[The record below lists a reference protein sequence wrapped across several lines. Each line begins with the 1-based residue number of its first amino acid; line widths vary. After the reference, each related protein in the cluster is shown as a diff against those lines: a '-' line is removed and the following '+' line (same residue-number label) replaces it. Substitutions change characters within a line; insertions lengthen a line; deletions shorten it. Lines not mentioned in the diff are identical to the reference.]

1 MLTRLIQILTDQW
14 IRLNL
19 RERALSAAVLVLLI
33 AMMTLMAYRGAMARL
48 DLMDRTIDR
57 LQQDIV
63 NYHYQMARR
72 QSVEAQYNRV
82 AAQHSSRWSEA
93 EIHDRLRAEIYRLA
107 QKIPPPLGDD
117 GIPVR
122 TTGEEGR
129 LVDIPALQQGMLLE
143 GGEGYREYR
152 ISLRLPQTELMP
164 LVAFLQRLQESPQ
177 ALRIDSLEISR
188 DPMGRATAARI
199 DITRTVAD
207 AATETPA
214 PGMDAAGASGWERLG
229 LAGWQ
234 AEGAILRRVRDVA
247 APDGAPRLAVRSDS
261 ERGAA
266 YHIASIRPG
275 ASYDMYLDVQVTG
288 EVQAAVADETGGML
302 LADPVLLE
310 AGGGLSRYHIQ
321 FSAPAWPAREVRMRA
336 PTLLLQGPEA
346 TATIH
351 RMVLRKAE

>member
-1 MLTRLIQILTDQW
+1 MLTRLIQIATDQW
-14 IRLNL
+14 LRLTL
-19 RERALSAAVLVLLI
+19 RERAMSVAVLALLVI
-33 AMMTLMAYRGAMARL
+33 MVALMTYRGAMDRL
-48 DLMDRTIDR
+48 DAMDRTIDR

-152 ISLRLPQTELMP
+152 ISLRLPHTELMP

-177 ALRIDSLEISR
+177 ALRIDSLDISR
-188 DPMGRATAARI
+188 EPMRTATAARI

-214 PGMDAAGASGWERLG
+214 SERDAATPDWEQLG
-229 LAGWQ
+229 LADWQ
-234 AEGAILRRVRDVA
+234 TEGAVLRRVRDA
-247 APDGAPRLAVRSDS
+247 AARDSAPILMVRAEA

-266 YHIASIRPG
+266 YRIMPIRPG
-275 ASYDMYLDVQVTG
+275 ASYDIYLDLQVTG
-288 EVQAAVADETGGML
+288 EVRAAVADETGGML
-302 LADPVLLE
+302 LADPILLE
-310 AGGGLSRYHIQ
+310 SGGELSRYHIQ

-336 PTLLLQGPEA
+336 PALLLEGPDA
-346 TATIH
+346 AVTIH
-351 RMVLRKAE
+351 RMVLRRAE